1 MLRYNLRYQLFLI
14 LSDIL
19 IVIGALALSSYLRL
33 TIDLGADALT
43 SPAFATPAPLY
54 AIAPALWLFAFHQAG
69 VYRPQGVRFRPAARR
84 LIAGHV
90 IAGLLFFGALYLTF
104 RDYSRLQAVYLIA
117 LTLSGTLLHRAV
129 LRLFANR
136 LRHMINTPRRIA
148 IIGVGESAAAI
159 GDRIAPFADAGLLL
173 IGYIAPSPGAIR
185 APALEGQVLGR
196 LDELRE
202 LVTRHRI
209 DEILIDAPWFEPA
222 TAELAHHVTSV
233 LETSPVNI
241 RLAHDYSNL
250 AYFRATSE
258 DFNDITLISLRE
270 AILSPAQRV
279 LKRFFD
285 IGFSLLV
292 LLLTAPLFPLIA
304 IAIRLD
310 SPGEIIFRQQ
320 RIGQHGKP
328 FIIYKFRTMRS
339 GEPEPL
345 PSAHKRPDDPRVTRV
360 GRFLRR
366 TSLDELPQFINVLRG
381 EMSVVGPRP
390 EQADLAQHYQP
401 WQRKRLEVPQGITG
415 WWQINGRADR
425 PLQQHTEDDLFYV
438 RNYSIWLDIRIIL
451 RTILTL
457 ISGRGAY

>member
-19 IVIGALALSSYLRL
+19 IVIGALALSSYLRIN
-33 TIDLGADALT
+33 IDIGTEALT
-43 SPAFATPAPLY
+43 YPAFVTPTPLY
-54 AIAPALWLFAFHQAG
+54 AIAPALWIFAFHQAG

-84 LIAGHV
+84 LIAGHFV
-90 IAGLLFFGALYLTF
+90 AGLLFFGALYVTF
-104 RDYSRLQAVYLIA
+104 RDYSRLQAFYLLA
-117 LTLSGTLLHRAV
+117 LTLIGTLAHRAV
-129 LRLFANR
+129 LRLFAKR
-136 LRHMINTPRRIA
+136 LRRMINTPRRIA

-159 GDRIAPFADAGLLL
+159 GDRLAPFADAGLLL
-173 IGYIAPSPGAIR
+173 VGYIAPNAEAIC
-185 APALEGQVLGR
+185 APVLETQILGT
-196 LDELRE
+196 LDDLRRI
-202 LVTRHRI
+202 VTRHQI
-209 DEILIDAPWFEPA
+209 DEILIDAPWFEPS
-222 TAELAHHVTSV
+222 TAALASHVTSA
-233 LETSPVNI
+233 LETFPVNI

-258 DFNDITLISLRE
+258 DFNNITLISLRE
-270 AILSPAQRV
+270 AILSPAQRA
-279 LKRFFD
+279 LKRLFD

-292 LLLTAPLFPLIA
+292 LLLTAPLFLIIA

-328 FIIYKFRTMRS
+328 FIIYKFRTMTS
-339 GEPEPL
+339 GAPTL
-345 PSAHKRPDDPRVTRV
+345 GAHKHPDDPRVTRV

-390 EQADLAQHYQP
+390 EQADLAQYYQP

-425 PLQQHTEDDLFYV
+425 PMQQHTEDDLFYV

-451 RTILTL
+451 KTILTM

>member
-1 MLRYNLRYQLFLI
+1 MLRYNLRYQLFLLI
-14 LSDIL
+14 SDIL
-19 IVIGALALSSYLRL
+19 IVIGALALSSHLRL
-33 TIDLGADALT
+33 TIDIGADPLT
-43 SPAFATPAPLY
+43 SPAFVTPAPLY
-54 AIAPALWLFAFHQAG
+54 AVAPLLWIFAFHQAG

-104 RDYSRLQAVYLIA
+104 RDYSRLQAIYLLA
-117 LTLSGTLLHRAV
+117 LTLTGTLLHRAA
-129 LRLFANR
+129 LRLFASR

-148 IIGVGESAAAI
+148 IIGVGDSAAAI
-159 GDRIAPFADAGLLL
+159 AERIMPFADAGLTL
-173 IGYIAPSPGAIR
+173 IGYIAPSPTA
-185 APALEGQVLGR
+185 APAPAVEAQVLGT
-196 LDELRE
+196 LDDLHEI
-202 LVTRHRI
+202 VQRHQI
-209 DEILIDAPWFEPA
+209 DEILIDAPWFEPS
-222 TAELAHHVTSV
+222 TAALASHVTQA
-233 LETSPVNI
+233 LESFPVNI

-258 DFNDITLISLRE
+258 DFNNITLISLRE
-270 AILSPAQRV
+270 AILSPAQRA
-279 LKRFFD
+279 LKRLFD

-292 LLLTAPLFPLIA
+292 LLLTAPLFLIIA

-310 SPGEIIFRQQ
+310 SPGEVIFRQQ

-328 FIIYKFRTMRS
+328 FTIYKFRTMTAGAPS
-339 GEPEPL
+339 VGAKKEPN
-345 PSAHKRPDDPRVTRV
+345 DPRVTRV

-390 EQADLAQHYQP
+390 ERADLARYYQP

-415 WWQINGRADR
+415 WWQVNGRADR
-425 PLQQHTEDDLFYV
+425 PMQQHTEDDLFYV
-438 RNYSIWLDIRIIL
+438 CNYSIWLDIRIIFK
-451 RTILTL
+451 TILAL

>member
-14 LSDIL
+14 ISDTL
-19 IVIGALALSSYLRL
+19 IVVGALALSSYLRL
-33 TIDLGADALT
+33 TIDFGADPLT
-43 SPAFATPAPLY
+43 SPAFITPAPLFV
-54 AIAPALWLFAFHQAG
+54 IAPLLWVFAFQQAG

-84 LIAGHV
+84 LIAGHFV
-90 IAGLLFFGALYLTF
+90 AGLLFFGALYVTF
-104 RDYSRLQAVYLIA
+104 RDYSRLQAVYLLA
-117 LTLSGTLLHRAV
+117 LTLTGTLLHRAV
-129 LRLFANR
+129 LRLFAYR
-136 LRHMINTPRRIA
+136 LRHMINSPRRIA
-148 IIGVGESAAAI
+148 IIGVGDSAAAI
-159 GDRIAPFADAGLLL
+159 GERIAPFADYGLLL
-173 IGYIAPSPGAIR
+173 VGYIAPSPAAIR
-185 APALEGQVLGR
+185 APALEAQVLGT
-196 LDELRE
+196 LDDLRK
-202 LVTRHRI
+202 LVVRYQI
-209 DEILIDAPWFEPA
+209 DEILIDAPWFEPS
-222 TAELAHHVTSV
+222 TAALASHVTQT
-233 LETSPVNI
+233 LESFPVNI
-241 RLAHDYSNL
+241 RLAHDYSSL

-258 DFNDITLISLRE
+258 DFNNITLISLRE

-292 LLLTAPLFPLIA
+292 LLLTAPLFLIIA

-328 FIIYKFRTMRS
+328 FIIYKFRTMTTDS
-339 GEPEPL
+339 PPL
-345 PSAHKRPDDPRVTRV
+345 GALKHPDDPRVTRV

-390 EQADLAQHYQP
+390 EQAALAQHYQP

-415 WWQINGRADR
+415 WWQVSGRADR
-425 PLQQHTEDDLFYV
+425 PMQQHTEDDLFYV

-451 RTILTL
+451 KTVLTM